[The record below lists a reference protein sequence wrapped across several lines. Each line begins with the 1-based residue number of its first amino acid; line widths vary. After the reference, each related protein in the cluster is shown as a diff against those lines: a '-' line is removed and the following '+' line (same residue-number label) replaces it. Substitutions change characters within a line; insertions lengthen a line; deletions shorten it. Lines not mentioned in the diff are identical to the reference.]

1 MHSDAGSLGRRP
13 PKALMFSLEE
23 YAARL
28 ARARERMAEAGLDL
42 LVLTE
47 PEDIFYL
54 TAHQTVGAP
63 QVRGERVRAS

>member
-1 MHSDAGSLGRRP
+1 MRRAHLEAWQEHGSQ
-13 PKALMFSLEE
+13 ALLVPTRTSGGIERTRESM
-23 YAARL
+23 
-28 ARARERMAEAGLDL
+28 RAVGVDL

-63 QVRGERVRAS
+63 QVPGERFRAS